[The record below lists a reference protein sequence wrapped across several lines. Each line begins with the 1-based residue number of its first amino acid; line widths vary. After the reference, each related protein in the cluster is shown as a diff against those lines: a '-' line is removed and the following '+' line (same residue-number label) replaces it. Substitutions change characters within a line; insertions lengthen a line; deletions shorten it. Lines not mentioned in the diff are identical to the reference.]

1 MRIYLYSVKLDCEK
15 FPCYS
20 RILNKFIIERERE
33 SLFDLSYHVYLY
45 SIGRNT
51 IMLDTITIKC
61 YYRKSKKFNILFR
74 ENASLFL
81 HKDNTE
87 YIAENYK

>member
-33 SLFDLSYHVYLY
+33 RERELIWFELPCLSLFYRMEYNHARHYHYK
-45 SIGRNT
+45 
-51 IMLDTITIKC
+51 MLLQ
-61 YYRKSKKFNILFR
+61 KKQEI
-74 ENASLFL
+74 
-81 HKDNTE
+81 
-87 YIAENYK
+87 